1 MPSRLPPRAL
11 LAGVLTVALA
21 FGGWLWFRDS
31 SFVAVKD
38 VTITGLA
45 SSERAQVRAALED
58 AAADMTTLHVRRDA
72 LQTAVA
78 QFKSVSRI
86 RTTTDFPH
94 GLTISVQEHAVV
106 AALQTGSTRLPV
118 SGSGLILRGVKAPN
132 RLPVVTVAQMPSG
145 SHVDGRRPRLALR
158 ALAAAPDALRS
169 RVERAWFGP
178 RGLTLDLR
186 SGPPLVFGDD
196 DAARAKWAA
205 AARVLAD
212 PGAAGATYLDVRV
225 PGRVGAGGLGPV
237 VEETAAATP
246 DPNPQPPVEN
256 SPTLNP

>member
-1 MPSRLPPRAL
+1 MPLRLPPRAL

-31 SFVAVKD
+31 SLVQVEE

-45 SSERAQVRAALED
+45 SSERTMVRAALES
-58 AAADMTTLHVRRDA
+58 AAADMTTLHVRQDA
-72 LQTAVA
+72 LDTAVS
-78 QFKSVSRI
+78 QFTSVSKVEAKA
-86 RTTTDFPH
+86 DFPH
-94 GLTISVQEHAVV
+94 ALTIHVHEHAPV
-106 AALQTGSTRLPV
+106 AALQTGRTRLPV
-118 SGSGLILRGVKAPN
+118 SGSGLILRGVKAPE
-132 RLPVVTVAQMPSG
+132 RLPVVNVGQLPSG
-145 SHVDGRRPRLALR
+145 SYVDGRRPRLALR
-158 ALAAAPDALRS
+158 ALAAAPEVLRK

-186 SGPPLVFGDD
+186 DGPPIVFGDD
-196 DAARAKWAA
+196 DAPQAKWAA

-237 VEETAAATP
+237 DDETAATTP
-246 DPNPQPPVEN
+246 TPNPQPTVEN